1 LNPQLHNKDN
11 VKIGKMLFFSISF
24 FLVQTYFS
32 VLFIH
37 YSGICTI
44 VPVFQR
50 AGSPVPSGPVS
61 SILFVIC
68 SFKLMLKVLTL
79 YAYTIK
85 I

>member
-1 LNPQLHNKDN
+1 
-11 VKIGKMLFFSISF
+11 MLFFSISF
-24 FLVQTYFS
+24 FLVQYFS
-32 VLFIH
+32 VLFIY
-37 YSGICTI
+37 YSGIYTI

-50 AGSPVPSGPVS
+50 AGSPVSSGPVS